1 MGQIVTKE
9 RKPVS
14 MRKYQRQ
21 RARAVMERE
30 GIRRMNSRN
39 QRDGIKTRYQSYF
52 GLYWKKA
59 ARVIPKKKT
68 AQKNKTAGR
77 R

>member
-1 MGQIVTKE
+1 MGEIITKE
-9 RKPVS
+9 RKPVR

-30 GIRRMNSRN
+30 GIRRMNSRD
-39 QRDGIKTRYQSYF
+39 QTDGVKERMQSYF
-52 GLYWKKA
+52 ALNWKKE
-59 ARVIPKKKT
+59 ARFIPKKKT
-68 AQKNKTAGR
+68 AQKNKKAGR